1 MGRIPIPAHAAV
13 TIPVKISKSYV
24 ALEGVTTMVNATK
37 KCKLSKEIEVT
48 PTILASQ
55 TLDNKSILNVELIN
69 RGFTSEWILSE
80 ALVAELQEVKVVDSV
95 DSECKGETNTCSKAE
110 FLKQFTLDET
120 ILSVEER
127 KQVCELLFE
136 FEDIFSKD
144 EFDIGHTDRL
154 QHKNSPY

>member
-1 MGRIPIPAHAAV
+1 M
-13 TIPVKISKSYV
+13 
-24 ALEGVTTMVNATK
+24 
-37 KCKLSKEIEVT
+37 
-48 PTILASQ
+48 
-55 TLDNKSILNVELIN
+55 
-69 RGFTSEWILSE
+69 
-80 ALVAELQEVKVVDSV
+80 VDSV
-95 DSECKGETNTCSKAE
+95 DSECKGETNTCSQAE

-136 FEDIFSKD
+136 FKDIFSKD